1 MPKWYDRWMYDW
13 EMRLTAVDTNRIVRP
28 LEWGVDWTNTWPCRD
43 GVRPREMPADPER
56 YLREYNDRI
65 IAHSDQFFSYRTP
78 SDFRLE
84 ERDVQVFSTR
94 AKPEPKLEEKVKGQ
108 RAKFLRFTSP
118 VVSQY
123 PENNLANARWFPAA
137 GKRAVVVLPHW
148 NANGLQYNSLCAI
161 LNKVGIG
168 ALRMSLPYHDI
179 RKPSEIQR
187 ADYAVSSNIGRT
199 LDSARQGVI
208 DLRCCLDWLES
219 QGFTELGVIGTSLG
233 SCYSF
238 LCAAHEPRIQVAAY
252 NHASTYFSDVVW
264 TGQSTRHVKEGLETE
279 ITSDRL
285 RDLWRAVSPAA
296 YFDKYARFP
305 RKSLILF
312 AAYDLTFLPEYSKN
326 IIGELR
332 QRNVDLKAVE
342 LPCGHYTCGE
352 PPFSYMDGWHLV
364 TFVRS
369 AFRSLAGRPSSTT
382 ESPAS

>member
-118 VVSQY
+118 VASPY
-123 PENNLANARWFPAA
+123 PENNLANARWFPTA

>member
-56 YLREYNDRI
+56 YLRAYNDRI
-65 IAHSDQFFSYRTP
+65 IAHSDEFFSYRTP

-118 VVSQY
+118 VASPY
-123 PENNLANARWFPAA
+123 PENNLANARWFPTA

-369 AFRSLAGRPSSTT
+369 AFRSLAGRSSSTT